1 MTTFFMPILL
11 QEAVSSFQD
20 FIKFERR
27 YSTHTIRAY
36 NDDLEHFSQ
45 FLKSQF
51 EVDLVDQINASMIRT
66 WMAAFA
72 AQKVMPRTINRKV
85 STLKSF
91 FKFCLIKQ
99 WVEVSP
105 AKTIQV
111 LKTKKRLPTY
121 IEQDQIENL
130 LRNDF
135 FPNDFDGR
143 MEYLV
148 VLILYQTG
156 MRVSELVNLKDTQ
169 IDLSRSQIKV
179 LGKGNKERVIPI
191 GSNLST
197 AMKNYLQERNAI
209 ADGTMSKLFLINS
222 RLKHPTARQLYSIVK
237 KYLSLVT
244 TADKKSPHVLRH
256 SFATHLTSNGAELN
270 AVKELLGHSS
280 LAATQVYTHNSIDRL
295 RDIHKKSHPKG

>member
-1 MTTFFMPILL
+1 MTTFFMPIFL
-11 QEAVSSFQD
+11 QEAISSFQD
-20 FIKFERR
+20 FIKFEKR

-36 NDDLEHFSQ
+36 KDDLEHFSQ

-51 EVDLVDQINASMIRT
+51 EVDRVDQINASMIRT

-72 AQKVMPRTINRKV
+72 TQQVLPRSINRKV

-91 FKFCLIKQ
+91 FKYCLIKQ
-99 WVEVSP
+99 WLEVSP

-121 IEQDQIENL
+121 VEQDQMENL

-135 FPNDFDGR
+135 FPDDFDGR
-143 MEYLV
+143 MDYLV
-148 VLILYQTG
+148 MVVLYQTG

-191 GSNLST
+191 GNGLR
-197 AMKNYLQERNAI
+197 AIIKHYIEERNAI
-209 ADGTMSKLFLINS
+209 NIDDSSKLLLMNS
-222 RLKHPTARQLYSIVK
+222 KHKHPTARQLYSIVK
-237 KYLSLVT
+237 KYLSFIT

>member
-1 MTTFFMPILL
+1 MTTFFMPIFL
-11 QEAVSSFQD
+11 QEAISSFQD
-20 FIKFERR
+20 FIKFEKR

-36 NDDLEHFSQ
+36 RDDLEHFSQ

-51 EVDLVDQINASMIRT
+51 EVDRVDQINASMIRT

-72 AQKVMPRTINRKV
+72 TQQVLPRSINRKV

-91 FKFCLIKQ
+91 FKYCLIKQ
-99 WVEVSP
+99 WLEVSP

-121 IEQDQIENL
+121 VEQDQMENL

-135 FPNDFDGR
+135 FPDDFDGR
-143 MEYLV
+143 MDYLV
-148 VLILYQTG
+148 MVVLYQTG

-191 GSNLST
+191 GNGLR
-197 AMKNYLQERNAI
+197 AIIKHYIEERNAI
-209 ADGTMSKLFLINS
+209 NIDDSSKLLLMNS
-222 RLKHPTARQLYSIVK
+222 KHKHPTARQLYSIVK
-237 KYLSLVT
+237 KYLSFIT